1 MKNLKVLN
9 IITICLCSA
18 LFISCD
24 SNSEL
29 KKQLCFDGDTNR
41 AWKSYVENIDYEE
54 DTLPSVMWLMFFK
67 DGSMR
72 ERRSCFE
79 YEWEISG
86 TYMLKET
93 VLRETRKAT
102 LTHCTLVREYDL
114 ESLIVNN
121 GGDDVYEVAKDYYS
135 RNNQMINEA
144 EENECAYGISGLNYK
159 DGYIMIG
166 YGNDIFLEEAMGGFY
181 EANDFFEYF
190 DINE

>member
-41 AWKSYVENIDYEE
+41 AWKSYAESFDYEG
-54 DTLPSVMWLMFFK
+54 DTVPSVMWLKFYK
-67 DGSMR
+67 DGTLC
-72 ERRSCFE
+72 ERRSFGE
-79 YEWEISG
+79 YEWQISG
-86 TYMLKET
+86 TYMLEET
-93 VLRETRKAT
+93 VWRETSKVT
-102 LTHCTLVREYDL
+102 LTNCTLVRKYDL
-114 ESLIVNN
+114 ESLKVNN
-121 GGDDVYEVAKDYYS
+121 GGDEIYEVAKDYYS
-135 RNNQMINEA
+135 RHNQMINEA

-166 YGNDIFLEEAMGGFY
+166 YGDDIFLEEAMGGFY
-181 EANDFFEYF
+181 ESSDFFEYF
-190 DINE
+190 GE